1 MIDITEHLR
10 LANYI
15 VTQLY
20 RYDFL
25 KERYEF
31 EDLLQLGYLGLVRAA
46 KTFNEDK
53 KIKFSTWAYPKIK
66 YAILQYANRDRN
78 FNSKQGEPHKYKIY
92 SLNYEFDGND
102 GKPEKFEDILIT
114 DNFFEDDEI
123 NKIFVQDL
131 LNRLDKKE
139 LEIVRLYYFEDMNQ
153 REIAEIYNTSQ
164 VQISRTLREA
174 INKFKK
180 ATKNPDQSILSSK
193 HKTMRKNST
202 SLYHIEGGNQVAN

>member
-1 MIDITEHLR
+1 MIDIAEHLG
-10 LANYI
+10 LANYV

-25 KERYEF
+25 RERYEF

-53 KIKFSTWAYPKIK
+53 KIRFSTWAYPKIK

-164 VQISRTLREA
+164 VQISKTLRRA
-174 INKFKK
+174 INKLKET
-180 ATKNPDQSILSSK
+180 TKNTRQNILSST

-202 SLYHIEGGNQVAN
+202 SLYHEMEVCQC

>member
-1 MIDITEHLR
+1 IDITEHLR

-92 SLNYEFDGND
+92 SLNYEFD
-102 GKPEKFEDILIT
+102 
-114 DNFFEDDEI
+114 
-123 NKIFVQDL
+123 
-131 LNRLDKKE
+131 
-139 LEIVRLYYFEDMNQ
+139 
-153 REIAEIYNTSQ
+153 
-164 VQISRTLREA
+164 
-174 INKFKK
+174 
-180 ATKNPDQSILSSK
+180 
-193 HKTMRKNST
+193 
-202 SLYHIEGGNQVAN
+202 

>member
-1 MIDITEHLR
+1 MIDITEYLR

-53 KIKFSTWAYPKIK
+53 KTKFSTWAYPKIK

-102 GKPEKFEDILIT
+102 GKPEKFEDILMT

-139 LEIVRLYYFEDMNQ
+139 LEIIRLYYFEDMNQ
-153 REIAEIYNTSQ
+153 RKIAEIYNTSQ
-164 VQISRTLREA
+164 VQISKTLRRA
-174 INKFKK
+174 ITKLKE
-180 ATKNPDQSILSSK
+180 ATKNTRQSILSSTNNK
-193 HKTMRKNST
+193 ICKNST
-202 SLYHIEGGNQVAN
+202 SLYHEMEECQC

>member
-1 MIDITEHLR
+1 MIDIAEHLG
-10 LANYI
+10 LANYV

-53 KIKFSTWAYPKIK
+53 KIRFSTWAYPKIK

-164 VQISRTLREA
+164 VQISKTLRRA
-174 INKFKK
+174 INKLKET
-180 ATKNPDQSILSSK
+180 TKNTRQNILSST

-202 SLYHIEGGNQVAN
+202 SLYHEMEVCQC